1 VRITLSGDAATGGGL
16 PITSGVVADL
26 DVVLPFVP
34 LFVLGAVVVVAMLL
48 RSLLAELRFVRES
61 SDLHHG
67 VLTAVGT
74 MHGLITALESGLE
87 TGGMSPQTRAAIYR
101 AHDEQVAFVM
111 HTAREAAGSTGPGGH
126 SEVFNRRQDDPQE
139 RSADV
144 LDVVRAPGARP
155 RSTRTSSVG

>member
-1 VRITLSGDAATGGGL
+1 M
-16 PITSGVVADL
+16 PITSGVIADL

-34 LFVLGAVVVVAMLL
+34 LFVLGAVVVVAILVRRLL
-48 RSLLAELRFVRES
+48 EELRFVRES

-74 MHGLITALESGLE
+74 MHGLITALENGLE

-111 HTAREAAGSTGPGGH
+111 YTAGEAAGSPSTEGH
-126 SEVFNRRQDDPQE
+126 SEVFNRRHGDPPE
-139 RSADV
+139 RSADA
-144 LDVVRAPGARP
+144 LEVVRGPGARP
-155 RSTRTSSVG
+155 QSRRTSPVG